1 MLNAVNARAQHERN
15 PTAISQLFPPTR
27 ARRRVAKALLGS
39 PLGLFRYAAGV
50 MRSNAMA
57 KPVERTRQRLWQRTR
72 TGVDVTLIRWM
83 VRLTPTQR
91 LAVLQ
96 DHIKLVTALRR
107 AATTD

>member
-1 MLNAVNARAQHERN
+1 M
-15 PTAISQLFPPTR
+15 T
-27 ARRRVAKALLGS
+27 G
-39 PLGLFRYAAGV
+39 
-50 MRSNAMA
+50 NAMA
-57 KPVERTRQRLWQRTR
+57 KPLERTRQRLRRGAR

>member
-1 MLNAVNARAQHERN
+1 
-15 PTAISQLFPPTR
+15 
-27 ARRRVAKALLGS
+27 
-39 PLGLFRYAAGV
+39 
-50 MRSNAMA
+50 MRSSATA
-57 KPVERTRQRLWQRTR
+57 KPVERTRQHLWRGAR

-96 DHIKLVTALRR
+96 DYIKLVTALRR